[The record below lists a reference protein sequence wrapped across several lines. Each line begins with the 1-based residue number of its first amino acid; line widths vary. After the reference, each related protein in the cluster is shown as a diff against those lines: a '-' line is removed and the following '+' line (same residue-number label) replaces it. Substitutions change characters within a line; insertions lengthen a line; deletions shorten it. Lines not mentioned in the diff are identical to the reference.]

1 MPSPAPAESLPLNEE
16 DLARLDDLFEAL
28 SPDTA
33 MLLEELDGFFTALA
47 CSPDRLPVSAVIG
60 EVLGLEPGQTP
71 TYSAQAPA
79 EELQALL
86 TRHLGSIDEA
96 LRAGQGFAPIL
107 MHDDDGEPGGN
118 LWAIGFLRGINLQ
131 PDSWKALDEDAE
143 AGDLLDPIGAL
154 AGEFDE
160 ESGELRRTMK
170 SADRQQAVDDM
181 IETAFALYD
190 YFSPVR
196 AEAGSRGTRP
206 H

>member
-1 MPSPAPAESLPLNEE
+1 MPSPAPAPSLPLNDE
-16 DLARLDDLFEAL
+16 DLARLDELFEAL

-47 CSPDRLPVSAVIG
+47 CSPDRLAAGAVVT
-60 EVLGLEPGQTP
+60 EVLGLEPGQLP
-71 TYSAQAPA
+71 AYSVNHPA
-79 EELQALL
+79 AELDALL
-86 TRHLGSIDEA
+86 SRHFASIDEA

-107 MHDDDGEPGGN
+107 MHDEDGEPGGN
-118 LWAIGFLRGINLQ
+118 LWAIGFLRAINLQ
-131 PDSWKALDEDAE
+131 PDSWKALDEDTE

-160 ESGELRRTMK
+160 DSGDLRRTMS

-181 IETAFALYD
+181 IESAFALYD

-196 AEAGSRGTRP
+196 AEAGTRGSRP